1 MAGSWIYCCHPGQKL
16 VKWQGERERATFL
29 VLVLL
34 KILRVTGKKNLA
46 FPAYYSYSSSS
57 GCCWDKRSITD
68 FFGVFKKKSVV

>member
-1 MAGSWIYCCHPGQKL
+1 MDLLLSSGAKTREMAG
-16 VKWQGERERATFL
+16 RERATFL

-68 FFGVFKKKSVV
+68 FFLEFLKKSVV

>member
-1 MAGSWIYCCHPGQKL
+1 MDLLLSSGAKTREMAGR
-16 VKWQGERERATFL
+16 ERERATFL

-68 FFGVFKKKSVV
+68 FFWDFLKKSVV